1 MPQPS
6 SVIVLVIDRLGA
18 GYLGPYGNTW
28 LETLA
33 FNRLAA
39 TSFLCEQMIS
49 NSPDLTTVYQAYWML
64 NGKSLP
70 QLAKAA
76 GYQAVLITDDEQV
89 ARLPTA
95 QDFDELHFVK
105 PPANS
110 SEIGKPAAEV
120 EETAFA
126 ALIETASSLLADSS
140 EPRLIWIHARAMNG
154 VWDAPL
160 ELRQQFGDEDDPAP
174 AEIVQPPEEKIEGH
188 PDPDHLLS
196 LAHAYAGQ
204 VSAVDSVLQ
213 AFLAAIDE
221 LPNAD
226 EVLLAVT
233 SPRGYPL
240 GEHQRV
246 GACDNGL
253 FGELLHTPCF
263 LRFPHGEGALS
274 RTQEL
279 LQPADLAATIADA
292 AGWTTDSN
300 LQSRSLLRLVRGEPT
315 IRRELI
321 VAEAPHQKL
330 IRTTAWQLRIS
341 QTEAGDHYELFA
353 KPDDRW
359 EANDV
364 ASRCGDIITGLIEH
378 AAKPSEGELPT
389 ELTSP
394 WR

>member
-1 MPQPS
+1 MPHPR
-6 SVIVLVIDRLGA
+6 SVVVLVIDRLGA

-28 LETLA
+28 LETPA

-39 TSFLCEQMIS
+39 TSFLCEQMLS
-49 NSPDLTTVYQAYWML
+49 NAPELATVYQAYWL
-64 NGKSLP
+64 ANGKSLP
-70 QLAKAA
+70 QLAKDA
-76 GYQAVLITDDEQV
+76 GCRAILVTDDEQV
-89 ARLPTA
+89 AQFPTA

-110 SEIGKPAAEV
+110 SDIGKPAAEV

-126 ALIETASSLLADSS
+126 ALIETASSLFSDSS

-160 ELRQQFGDEDDPAP
+160 ELRQQFGDEEDPTP
-174 AEIVQPPEEKIEGH
+174 AEIVRPPEEKIEGH
-188 PDPDHLLS
+188 ADPDYLLS

-226 EVLLAVT
+226 EILFAVT

-240 GEHQRV
+240 GEHQRI
-246 GACDNGL
+246 GACDSAL
-253 FGELLHTPCF
+253 FGELLHIPCF
-263 LRFPHGEGALS
+263 LRFPHGEGALA

-279 LQPADLAATIADA
+279 IQPADIAATIADVA
-292 AGWTTDSN
+292 KWTTDSN

-315 IRRELI
+315 ILRELI

-341 QTEAGDHYELFA
+341 QNEAGEHYELFA

-378 AAKPSEGELPT
+378 ATQPNNSDLPN